1 MAVLNST
8 ILEKAWLEGTNDF
21 QQRIPNPTVSGM
33 AATVDAIFD
42 PYNNDLY
49 NGFTS
54 LLNGIMMTYVY
65 SRRFENPLRE
75 MKKPARQ
82 FGNTERMVAVKYMQA
97 HSYKTDDE
105 TLLKLEMPEYR
116 EWFFSVNYK
125 TRYEFSWPRADL
137 ARAFAEDGY
146 GFNELMT
153 ATLDA
158 QISSDQYDEMNTMIQ
173 QFATADALWTNGL
186 FRVNLSAAPTTADTT
201 RELLVKIKAQ
211 AGMLRFPST
220 RYNAID
226 VPIFE
231 NSDTLV
237 LWVTPE
243 VDAYLDVM
251 ALAELFNVERAEV
264 RFRKVVIPEFPIPNV
279 YAALTS
285 EDFVYMRD
293 VEYGVYPF
301 WNPGNLSD
309 KFYLHHQAM
318 VGANPAAACILFT
331 TDAAT
336 NVPTVEMAPTGMSFS
351 PNAVNVTPGGKVQ
364 LNINLTGTVDPSGN
378 KIAVEPDAAIY
389 SVSAVRS
396 VDDSVEAV
404 QLGKRT
410 YVDARGILHVQ
421 KTGVQVGDIITITAT
436 SRGAYVNPSG
446 NTTVYTA
453 TATATVTAAEDN
465 GQKECQ
471 VETEPYITYTD
482 ETEYV
487 SASE

>member
-1 MAVLNST
+1 
-8 ILEKAWLEGTNDF
+8 
-21 QQRIPNPTVSGM
+21 M

-65 SRRFENPLRE
+65 SRRFDNPLRE
-75 MKKPARQ
+75 LKKPARQ
-82 FGNTERMVAVKYMQA
+82 FGNTERMVAVKYMQG

-125 TRYEFSWPRADL
+125 VRYEFSWPRVDL
-137 ARAFAEDGY
+137 QRAFAEDGY

-173 QFATADALWTNGL
+173 QFATADALWEGGL
-186 FRVNLSAAPTTADTT
+186 FRNQISAAPTTEATA
-201 RELLVKIKAQ
+201 RELLVKIKAD
-211 AGMLRFPST
+211 AGKVKFPSSL
-220 RYNAID
+220 YNAID
-226 VPIFE
+226 VPVFE
-231 NSDTLV
+231 NNDTLV

-251 ALAELFNVERAEV
+251 ALAELFHVERAEV
-264 RFRKVVIPEFPIPNV
+264 NFRKIVIPEFPIPNV

-301 WNPGNLSD
+301 WNPSNLSD

-318 VGANPAAACILFT
+318 VGANPAAICILYT
-331 TDAAT
+331 TDEPT
-336 NVPTVEMAPTGMSFS
+336 NVPTITMTPSGMAFS
-351 PNAVNVTPGGKVQ
+351 PNAVNVPVGGRVQ
-364 LNINLTGTVDPSGN
+364 LNLNLNGDVDPAGN

-396 VDDSVEAV
+396 VDEAV
-404 QLGKRT
+404 QAVQLNKRT
-410 YVDARGILHVQ
+410 YVDARGVLHVQ
-421 KTGVQVGDIITITAT
+421 KQGVQAGDIITITAT
-436 SRGAYVNPSG
+436 SKGAYVNPSG
-446 NTTVYTA
+446 ETTVYTA

-465 GQKECQ
+465 GQKECP
-471 VETEPYITYTD
+471 VEEKPYIEYTD
-482 ETEYV
+482 VTETA

>member
-8 ILEKAWLEGTNDF
+8 ILEKCWLEGTNDF
-21 QQRIPNPTVSGM
+21 QQRIPNPAISGM

-42 PYNNDLY
+42 PYNADLY
-49 NGFTS
+49 NSFTQ

-82 FGNTERMVAVKYMQA
+82 FGNTERMVAVKYLQG

-125 TRYEFSWPRADL
+125 VRYEFSWPRADL

-158 QISSDQYDEMNTMIQ
+158 QISSDQYDEMQAMIQ
-173 QFATADALWTNGL
+173 QFATADATWSSGL

-301 WNPGNLSD
+301 WNPSNLTD

-318 VGANPAAACILFT
+318 IGANPAAACILFT
-331 TDAAT
+331 TGNAT
-336 NVPTVEMAPTGMSFS
+336 NVPTVTMVTTGMEFS
-351 PNAVNVTPGGKVQ
+351 PDSAYVEAGGSYQ
-364 LNINLTGTVDPSGN
+364 TRINLKGSISGDSN
-378 KIAVEPDAAIY
+378 DTFAVEPDAAVY
-389 SVSAVRS
+389 TVSAERDGS
-396 VDDSVEAV
+396 AI
-404 QLGKRT
+404 QLNKRT
-410 YVDARGILHVQ
+410 FVDERGILHVQ
-421 KTGVQVGDIITITAT
+421 KSGLETGDVITVTAT
-436 SRGAYVNPSG
+436 SKGAYVNPSG
-446 NTTVYTA
+446 STSVYTA
-453 TATATVTAAEDN
+453 TFAATV
-465 GQKECQ
+465 Q
-471 VETEPYITYTD
+471 
-482 ETEYV
+482 
-487 SASE
+487 

>member
-21 QQRIPNPTVSGM
+21 QQRIPNPAISGM

-42 PYNNDLY
+42 PYNADLY
-49 NGFTS
+49 NGFTN
-54 LLNGIMMTYVY
+54 LLNGVMMTYVY

-75 MKKPARQ
+75 LKKPARQ
-82 FGNTERMVAVKYMQA
+82 FGNTERMVAVKYMQG

-105 TLLKLEMPEYR
+105 TLLKMEMPEYR

-146 GFNELMT
+146 GFNELMA

-173 QFATADALWTNGL
+173 QFATADNLWTDGL

-211 AGMLRFPST
+211 AGMLHFPST

-231 NSDTLV
+231 NNDTLV

-251 ALAELFNVERAEV
+251 ALAELFNVDRAEV
-264 RFRKVVIPEFPIPNV
+264 RFRKIVIPEFPIPNV

-301 WNPGNLSD
+301 WNPSNLTD

-331 TDAAT
+331 TDEAT
-336 NVPTVEMAPTGMSFS
+336 NVPTIAMTPSGLSFS
-351 PNAVNVTPGGKVQ
+351 PDTVTVPVGGRVQ
-364 LNINLTGTVDPSGN
+364 LNLELAGSVSPAGTKV
-378 KIAVEPDAAIY
+378 AVEPDAAIY
-389 SVSAVRS
+389 SVSAIRT
-396 VDDSVEAV
+396 VEDETTAV
-404 QLGKRT
+404 QLNKRT
-410 YVDARGILHVQ
+410 YVDSRGVLHVQ
-421 KTGVQVGDIITITAT
+421 KSGVQAGDVITVTAT
-436 SRGAYVNPSG
+436 SKGAYVNPSDD
-446 NTTVYTA
+446 TTVYTA
-453 TATATVTAAEDN
+453 TCAATVTAPEVD
-465 GQKECQ
+465 GQKECA
-471 VETEPYITYTD
+471 VEEEPYIDYTD
-482 ETEYV
+482 VTEYV
-487 SASE
+487 TASE